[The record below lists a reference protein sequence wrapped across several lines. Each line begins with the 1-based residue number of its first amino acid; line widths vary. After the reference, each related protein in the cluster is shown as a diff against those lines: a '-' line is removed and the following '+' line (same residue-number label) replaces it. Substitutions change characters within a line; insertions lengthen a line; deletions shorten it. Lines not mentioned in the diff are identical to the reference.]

1 MRSAFHK
8 DRDGCRAMAC
18 GGASYFSSSIAL
30 FVQRNY
36 EHRVFSSPDF
46 FLSSIGLVRFVPIL
60 SVLHFVVVVFCWH
73 FFYVNT
79 EYNIFNVKYAL

>member
-1 MRSAFHK
+1 M
-8 DRDGCRAMAC
+8 
-18 GGASYFSSSIAL
+18 GAGLWRVEVLHIFLLPLLCSCNATTNI
-30 FVQRNY
+30 
-36 EHRVFSSPDF
+36 VFSLLQIF